1 MLRGGWLLVPAT
13 LPDATCRP
21 AGELLDTFSTRSR
34 GEVAALVEDCSGSY
48 EVHQLGS
55 LIRGFGRGEVL
66 GYLGPVVF
74 LHQGRI
80 VTVLAEQWSL
90 QASVLIS
97 TWQANGDEL
106 VTYQG
111 NVQPLLLHVANELI
125 TVGYGATDDVA
136 MEVSSQVFLGL
147 LILLAILR
155 FGFKRLQADFEGIG
169 HHLSKAE
176 VVIHHT
182 DKGVEELNVFAPG
195 GCMFSC
201 CVLTNSVLATRKC
214 SSRFPLSRCATQNQH
229 SSYLPSDQVGM

>member
-1 MLRGGWLLVPAT
+1 M
-13 LPDATCRP
+13 
-21 AGELLDTFSTRSR
+21 
-34 GEVAALVEDCSGSY
+34 
-48 EVHQLGS
+48 
-55 LIRGFGRGEVL
+55 
-66 GYLGPVVF
+66 F

-155 FGFKRLQADFEGIG
+155 FGFKRLQADFEGSG
-169 HHLSKAE
+169 
-176 VVIHHT
+176 T
-182 DKGVEELNVFAPG
+182 
-195 GCMFSC
+195 
-201 CVLTNSVLATRKC
+201 T
-214 SSRFPLSRCATQNQH
+214 
-229 SSYLPSDQVGM
+229 